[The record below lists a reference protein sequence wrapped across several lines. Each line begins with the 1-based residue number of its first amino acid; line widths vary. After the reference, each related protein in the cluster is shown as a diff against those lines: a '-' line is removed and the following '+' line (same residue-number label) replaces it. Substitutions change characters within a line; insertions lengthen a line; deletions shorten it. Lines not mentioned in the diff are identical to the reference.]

1 MGGPVYLFILAGLLF
16 AKIKKYKISYIFINI
31 DFYPLFVIEAVHVFF
46 QVLVFCGNYDY
57 VKYAPYIHKAS
68 MLSLLLPIIL
78 RKLHIQALVGSG
90 FVFFGTLLNKVC
102 IKANGGYM
110 PVYPTLSKLT
120 GYFREGDLSKGYDN
134 LHIAFS
140 GTTKLDFLS
149 DYIDT
154 GVFIMSIGDLFIYSF
169 IVIVV
174 YYAVKGMN
182 FETIREDA
190 NHACS

>member
-1 MGGPVYLFILAGLLF
+1 MYLFIFIGLLL
-16 AKIKKYKISYIFINI
+16 AKIKKYKISYIFKSI
-31 DFYPLFVIEAVHVFF
+31 DFYPLFAIEAVHVFF
-46 QVLVFCGNYDY
+46 QILIFCGNYNY
-57 VKYAPYIHKAS
+57 TKYSSYLHKAS

-90 FVFFGTLLNKVC
+90 FVFFGTLLNKIC
-102 IKANGGYM
+102 IRANGGYM

-120 GYFREGDLSKGYDN
+120 GYFKEGDLSKGYDN

-154 GVFIMSIGDLFIYSF
+154 GVSIMSVGDLFIYSF
-169 IVIVV
+169 VVIIV
-174 YYAVKGMN
+174 YYAVKSMN
-182 FETIREDA
+182 SETIQGGA
-190 NHACS
+190 SHA